1 MRNEKT
7 SKRVAAI
14 AGRVL
19 RALAECRGYDV
30 YCVVS
35 LVNSAEDGEELRR
48 VCSRAELKAI
58 AASVLTQ
65 AEDKPKRKKGA
76 RPPA

>member
-7 SKRVAAI
+7 SKRVATI

-19 RALAECRGYDV
+19 RDLARGLPMDL
-30 YCVVS
+30 CVTT
-35 LVNSAEDGEELRR
+35 
-48 VCSRAELKAI
+48 AELKAL

-76 RPPA
+76 RPPS